1 VACRWQ
7 QQQQQKKLT
16 LTDQEKIS
24 FVNVLTPMEMVER
37 LIHAHYYIR
46 YSGAGAASKMSSLVM
61 HTT

>member
-24 FVNVLTPMEMVER
+24 FVNVKLGD
-37 LIHAHYYIR
+37 AHN
-46 YSGAGAASKMSSLVM
+46 VM
-61 HTT
+61 G